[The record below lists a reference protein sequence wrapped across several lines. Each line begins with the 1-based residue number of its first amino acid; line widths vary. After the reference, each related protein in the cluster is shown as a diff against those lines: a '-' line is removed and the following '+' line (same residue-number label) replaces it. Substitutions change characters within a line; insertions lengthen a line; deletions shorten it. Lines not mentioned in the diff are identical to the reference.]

1 MAFLDF
7 IDPGSA
13 KDRDKYRRMATQEV
27 LGLQG
32 FDYTPEQLQV
42 IELVNQG
49 KLKPEDAQVYLSGPS
64 AMEGVKADPRL
75 EQAQMGALKYLQDI
89 GTQGGLTAQ
98 DRQQLAQIEAEQK
111 GVEKSQREAVLMNAA
126 QRGVGGSG
134 LSLASQMQAQQNA
147 ANNAS
152 QRGMDVASMAQQRAL
167 QAMMQSGQMAG
178 QMRSQGF
185 GEQSQ
190 VAQARDAINRFNT
203 QNQQQVGMANTG
215 ARNQAQQFNLSN
227 AQEIANQNA
236 QNRMQGQQFNI
247 GQAGQNAQNRWSSQR
262 DLAALR
268 SNALQN
274 ESNAAAADLA
284 ANQGFLGGLLEI
296 GGNIGAAAIKSDKNL
311 KENVQPFDAQKFM
324 DEITG
329 YKYTYKDPKH
339 GHGPQV
345 GVMAQDVEKVAPQM
359 VDDTSE
365 GKVIDYNKAG
375 GPLFASLSNLNER
388 LKKIEGGV

>member
-1 MAFLDF
+1 MAWLD
-7 IDPGSA
+7 ILDPASA
-13 KDRDKYRRMATQEV
+13 RKKKKYSDLATQEIM
-27 LGLQG
+27 GIQE

-89 GTQGGLTAQ
+89 ATQGGLTAQ
-98 DRQQLAQIEAEQK
+98 DKQQLAAIEAEQK

-134 LSLASQMQAQQNA
+134 LSLSSQMQAQQNA
-147 ANNAS
+147 ANQAS
-152 QRGMDVASMAQQRAL
+152 QRGVDVASMAQQRAL

-178 QMRSQGF
+178 QVRGQQF

-203 QNQQQVGMANTG
+203 QNQQQVGMANVG

-227 AQEIANQNA
+227 AQQIANQNA
-236 QNRMQGQQFNI
+236 QNQMRGQEFNI
-247 GQAGQNAQNRWSSQR
+247 GQAGQNAQNRYTSQR
-262 DLAALR
+262 DIAALR
-268 SNALQN
+268 SGAFQAQ
-274 ESNAAAADLA
+274 SDQAAKDLA
-284 ANQGFLGGLLEI
+284 SNQSLVGGLFSLGGTL
-296 GGNIGAAAIKSDKNL
+296 GAAALSDKNL

-339 GHGPQV
+339 GSGPQV

-365 GKVIDYNKAG
+365 GKMIDYNKAG

-388 LKKIEGGV
+388 LKKIEGGA